1 MAFVEE
7 LCEWPSWRNSGSGLR
22 GGALGVAFMEG
33 PSWRSSGS
41 GICGGVLG
49 VAFVVLGVAFVEE
62 FWDILKQI
70 HNNDGLHAGVK
81 EAFAQVCRTAYK
93 VSWSFGHIHVG
104 PEKLAGLLVTYM

>member
-7 LCEWPSWRNSGSGLR
+7 FWEWPL
-22 GGALGVAFMEG
+22 
-33 PSWRSSGS
+33 WRSSGS
-41 GICGGVLG
+41 GLCGG
-49 VAFVVLGVAFVEE
+49 VLGVAFVEE

-70 HNNDGLHAGVK
+70 HNNNGLHAGLK
-81 EAFAQVCRTAYK
+81 KAFAQVCRTAYK

>member
-7 LCEWPSWRNSGSGLR
+7 LWEWPSWRRSGSGFH
-22 GGALGVAFMEG
+22 GGA
-33 PSWRSSGS
+33 
-41 GICGGVLG
+41 
-49 VAFVVLGVAFVEE
+49 FVDE

-104 PEKLAGLLVTYM
+104 PEKLAGL